1 MTPTTARRASPAAL
15 WVVRVAC
22 ILLVL
27 GGRGAAGPVPLRAR
41 VAAAPGPCAVLAAAA
56 EAHRERAGG
65 LDGRDVCAVFEALA
79 ALEGRFRGRDASGA
93 LVPGLNATVLLYH
106 KPFAQ
111 QRAELVRSAA
121 AAVPS
126 LSGTRAVILLRH
138 VCALAPAGF
147 AGGPLCTG
155 TCPLRREGLR

>member
-1 MTPTTARRASPAAL
+1 MTPTTARRAAPAAL

-27 GGRGAAGPVPLRAR
+27 GGRGATGPVPLRVR
-41 VAAAPGPCAVLAAAA
+41 VAAAPVACAV
-56 EAHRERAGG
+56 RR
-65 LDGRDVCAVFEALA
+65 RRLA